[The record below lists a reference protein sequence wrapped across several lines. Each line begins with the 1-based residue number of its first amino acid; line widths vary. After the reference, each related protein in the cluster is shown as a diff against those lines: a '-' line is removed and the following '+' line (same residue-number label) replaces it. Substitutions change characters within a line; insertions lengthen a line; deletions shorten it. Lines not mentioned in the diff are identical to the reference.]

1 MSRASGALPPAGLGM
16 DANRPIRKAS
26 ITAGVG
32 LLLMTALAGF
42 GIFVALEGLTTQ
54 GNAAQTV
61 PKLLGVLLAIA
72 GLGYVV
78 DSLSAVLSQGS
89 STDVATFTGIGEF
102 LFALWL
108 VIWGRRITLS
118 KSGRDDPSQPRRFHE
133 DPAGVA
139 Q

>member
-16 DANRPIRKAS
+16 DANRPIR
-26 ITAGVG
+26 
-32 LLLMTALAGF
+32 
-42 GIFVALEGLTTQ
+42 
-54 GNAAQTV
+54 
-61 PKLLGVLLAIA
+61 LLAIV